1 MSEDVAEIARQ
12 LRRRGLAVPAAIALE
27 ALRPLRPLVDA
38 GATFT
43 GGWLPIPSVL
53 RDATATDA
61 GWDAVATALDDDP
74 SDECPTSEG

>member
-1 MSEDVAEIARQ
+1 
-12 LRRRGLAVPAAIALE
+12 
-27 ALRPLRPLVDA
+27 VDA

-43 GGWLPIPSVL
+43 GAWLPIPSVL